1 MTPLSTLTPLKRA
14 ATLPAGLLLELS
26 FGLHDFAVVVVS
38 AVISY
43 TINLILLVS
52 LVFSNVKILL
62 KFVDLNYKNATF
74 PLQRKESNHAKKKK
88 KPTPQTANLSYVGF
102 SLILTPCPCGVP
114 RYSHG
119 LQQQRRTY
127 LPGASQTLGFSLSTQ
142 QPE

>member
-1 MTPLSTLTPLKRA
+1 MLHFHCKGKNLTMQK
-14 ATLPAGLLLELS
+14 
-26 FGLHDFAVVVVS
+26 
-38 AVISY
+38 
-43 TINLILLVS
+43 
-52 LVFSNVKILL
+52 K
-62 KFVDLNYKNATF
+62 KK
-74 PLQRKESNHAKKKK
+74 KKKK

>member
-88 KPTPQTANLSYVGF
+88 KKKK
-102 SLILTPCPCGVP
+102 SLQVAVEKRIYIESGVN
-114 RYSHG
+114 
-119 LQQQRRTY
+119 RT
-127 LPGASQTLGFSLSTQ
+127 LEKQ
-142 QPE
+142 

>member
-14 ATLPAGLLLELS
+14 VPLPAGLLLEFS
-26 FGLHDFAVVVVS
+26 FGLHDFAVVVVP

-62 KFVDLNYKNATF
+62 KFVDLNCKNTTF
-74 PLQRKESNHAKKKK
+74 PLQRKDSNRAKKKK
-88 KPTPQTANLSYVGF
+88 KPTPQTADLSYVEF
-102 SLILTPCPCGVP
+102 SLILTPRPCGVP

-119 LQQQRRTY
+119 LEQQRHTY